1 MWLNLLIIIIII
13 VCFQIQR
20 FWEKLSHIWKMER
33 KQCKKNKKKWKILCL
48 TLYGMDV
55 NCIKFLFSTIIIGLI
70 IGSLKQGPE
79 SEYYKI
85 LPGHNVV
92 YLH

>member
-1 MWLNLLIIIIII
+1 
-13 VCFQIQR
+13 
-20 FWEKLSHIWKMER
+20 
-33 KQCKKNKKKWKILCL
+33 
-48 TLYGMDV
+48 MDI

-85 LPGHNVV
+85 LQGHNVV

>member
-1 MWLNLLIIIIII
+1 MWLSLIIIII

-20 FWEKLSHIWKMER
+20 FWENYHIYEKWKE
-33 KQCKKNKKKWKILCL
+33 KKCKKIRKKWKILCL
-48 TLYGMDV
+48 TLYGTDI

-79 SEYYKI
+79 SEYCKI
-85 LPGHNVV
+85 LQGHNVV